1 MIDLCPE
8 ESPLR
13 IQHPPAQYPVVFF
26 ENKYDLL
33 TAWIEVDKITR
44 LTAKPI
50 ERTKL
55 SSSLH
60 SAMKRAQA
68 AMRMTR
74 QAVLCSRLIFFVGCG
89 PNFKICSGLDLLQRQ
104 CGHWLGREFFKE
116 VARSHRGLV
125 GEGES
130 ETPLFRENEHH
141 FPKKH
146 QKLGLFFHTEEF
158 PPPLLRY
165 LNSTSKK
172 GNLFVQKTESCK
184 VTTD

>member
-89 PNFKICSGLDLLQRQ
+89 PNFKICSGLDLLRAT
-104 CGHWLGREFFKE
+104 GLGGNFSK
-116 VARSHRGLV
+116 RSHGRTVVWWGRGNPK
-125 GEGES
+125 
-130 ETPLFRENEHH
+130 PLFFAKMNTTFLKNTRSLVYS
-141 FPKKH
+141 FI
-146 QKLGLFFHTEEF
+146 QKSF
-158 PPPLLRY
+158 PPP
-165 LNSTSKK
+165 STK
-172 GNLFVQKTESCK
+172 
-184 VTTD
+184 